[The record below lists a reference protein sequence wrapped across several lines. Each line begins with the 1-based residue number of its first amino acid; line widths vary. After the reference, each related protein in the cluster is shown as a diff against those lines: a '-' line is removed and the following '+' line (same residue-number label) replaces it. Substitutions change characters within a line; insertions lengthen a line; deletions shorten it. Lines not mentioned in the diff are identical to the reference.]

1 MADKQDVAALAQDIA
16 QRTEALATTSPT
28 PAGPTEAVEPPD
40 AQLIEAINQVF
51 ALFRLNY
58 HNQYYAAWSDAEQ
71 VKQVKRLWLEA
82 LEPYPTAVI
91 LRAAQHAIEHS
102 DYLPTL
108 NRMIEACRLC
118 LSDLGLP
125 SPYDAYREACL
136 APSPKTDAAW
146 SHPAVYLAGRDS
158 DWFFLANEPEAK
170 TWNVYREHYE
180 RWVSRAARGEQLK
193 GPERTALSAPERIST
208 PLTSKLPTWH
218 GYGKEIGL

>member
-1 MADKQDVAALAQDIA
+1 MADKQDAAAVAQDIA

-40 AQLIEAINQVF
+40 AHLVEAINQVF

-91 LRAAQHAIEHS
+91 LRAAQHALEHS

-108 NRMIEACRLC
+108 NRMIDACRLC
-118 LSDLGLP
+118 LTDLGLP
-125 SPYDAYREACL
+125 SAYDAYREACL
-136 APSPKTDAAW
+136 APTPKTDAAW
-146 SHPAVYLAGRDS
+146 SHAAVYLAGRDS
-158 DWFFLANEPEAK
+158 DWFFLSNEPETK

-180 RWVSRAARGEQLK
+180 RWVSRAARGEELK
-193 GPERTALSAPERIST
+193 GPERTALSAPEDSPPSVDEQVTHLAR
-208 PLTSKLPTWH
+208 LR
-218 GYGKEIGL
+218 KEVGL